1 MSENTSR
8 IATETATTRCR
19 TGLVVLH
26 SPRKNPEAVDDTLA
40 MHQEY
45 MSCLSVQV
53 IASGWRSG

>member
-26 SPRKNPEAVDDTLA
+26 WLRKNPEGRDRT
-40 MHQEY
+40 
-45 MSCLSVQV
+45 
-53 IASGWRSG
+53 